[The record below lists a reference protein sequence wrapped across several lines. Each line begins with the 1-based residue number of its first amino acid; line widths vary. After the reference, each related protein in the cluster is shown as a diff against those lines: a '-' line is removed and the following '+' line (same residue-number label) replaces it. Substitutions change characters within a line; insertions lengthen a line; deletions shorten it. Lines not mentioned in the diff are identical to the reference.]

1 MRPLDGL
8 LVLDFSTLL
17 PGPMATLVLQQ
28 AGARVL
34 KIERPGTG
42 EDMRGYAP
50 QWGDSSINFAMLNA
64 GKESLALDLKD
75 SSALAALRPLIEKAD
90 IVVEQFRPGVMTRLG
105 LDYATL
111 SAINPQLIYCSI
123 TGYGQSGPRKDF
135 AAHDLNYIAET
146 GLLGLSMGTPQSPVL
161 PPALVADIAAGAY
174 PALFN
179 ILLALHQRTMTGR
192 GCYLDVAM
200 TDNLFIFMYWAIGN
214 HAVTGRSPANGG
226 ELVTGGSP
234 RYNLYPTRD
243 GKMVAAAPIEQKF
256 WDNFCALIGLEAGF
270 RDDAA
275 APEATRRRIGELIL
289 QHDASYW
296 EPRFEASDC
305 CCVVVRTIA
314 EALNDPHFK
323 SRGLFDARIRNAAG
337 AETSALPV
345 PLVRDFRPAP
355 DSVHEIPSL
364 GGGNVRHLAG

>member
-1 MRPLDGL
+1 MRPLEGL

-17 PGPMATLVLQQ
+17 PGPMATLVLQR

-75 SSALAALRPLIEKAD
+75 PSALAALRPLIEKAD

-105 LDYATL
+105 LDYAAL
-111 SAINPQLIYCSI
+111 SAINPRLIYCSI

-146 GLLGLSMGTPQSPVL
+146 GLLGLSMGKPQSPVL
-161 PPALVADIAAGAY
+161 PPALVADIAAGTY

-179 ILLALHQRTMTGR
+179 ILLALHQRTTTGR
-192 GCYLDVAM
+192 GCHLDVAM

-214 HAVTGRSPANGG
+214 HAITGRPPANSG

-243 GKMVAAAPIEQKF
+243 GKMVAAAPIEQRF
-256 WDNFCALIGLEAGF
+256 WDNFCTLIGLEAGF

-275 APEATRRRIGELIL
+275 APEATRQRIGELIA

-296 EPRFEASDC
+296 EPRFETSDC

-337 AETSALPV
+337 AETPALPV

-355 DSVHEIPSL
+355 DSVSEVPSL
-364 GGGNVRHLAG
+364 GGGNVHHLSR